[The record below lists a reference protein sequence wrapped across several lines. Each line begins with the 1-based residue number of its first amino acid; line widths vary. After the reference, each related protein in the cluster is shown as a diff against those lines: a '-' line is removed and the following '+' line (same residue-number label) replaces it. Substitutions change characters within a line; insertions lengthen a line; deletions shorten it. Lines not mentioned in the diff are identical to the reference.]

1 MSELE
6 NVKRKIEETEADL
19 KRARDAGQDMG
30 PIFVYL
36 AELQKE
42 KNILIQGNP
51 HFISPSIHQRILRHI
66 MNEKSYLTDIFTFA
80 NAADYFSKYPSM
92 NC

>member
-6 NVKRKIEETEADL
+6 NVKRKIEDTEADL
-19 KRARDAGQDMG
+19 KRVRDTGQDIV
-30 PIFVYL
+30 PFIVYL
-36 AELQKE
+36 AQLQKE
-42 KNILIQGNP
+42 KNIMIQGNP
-51 HFISPSIHQRILRHI
+51 HYISPSIHQRILRPI
-66 MNEKSYLTDIFTFA
+66 INDKSFLNDIFMFA